1 MDSIKLWRA
10 ARRLYRSE
18 IRITQLQESADS
30 ARNALV
36 SALGQTEDGQLVA
49 GGYRVCLASD
59 GSMVVSQ
66 LPMLRGDQ
74 LDLPLEAVSG

>member
-18 IRITQLQESADS
+18 IRMAQLEASADA
-30 ARNALV
+30 ARNALRM
-36 SALGQTEDGQLVA
+36 ALGQTDDGHLVA
-49 GGYRVCLASD
+49 GGYKVSLARQ
-59 GSMVVSQ
+59 GQVIVTQ

-74 LDLPLEAVSG
+74 LDLPLADS

>member
-18 IRITQLQESADS
+18 IRIEQLQSSAES
-30 ARNALV
+30 ARNSLRV
-36 SALGQTEDGQLVA
+36 ALGQTEDGQVVA
-49 GGYRVCLASD
+49 GGYKVSLASQ
-59 GSMVVSQ
+59 GQVIVTQ

-74 LDLPLEAVSG
+74 LDLPLTDS